1 MSARRFSRNVPRAVQ
16 HAVLVAEDLADAHNE
31 VVGGMPALQKALN
44 HDSPRATRGVVAAA
58 EAWGFL
64 KRKDAIGHGPRRVF
78 VVEARLNRS
87 APPAPVSSENR
98 IDA

>member
-1 MSARRFSRNVPRAVQ
+1 MSARRFARDVPRAVQ
-16 HAVLVAEDLADAHNE
+16 HCVLAALDLIDETGE
-31 VVGGMPALQKALN
+31 VVGGMKALQLALN
-44 HDSPRATRGVVAAA
+44 HDSARATRGVVAAA